1 MVKPERWSL
10 RMRFVVEYLLAM
22 RKALGFYTQR
32 FQNKNKNPHHNHA
45 WNQTMSPTAKKSAQT

>member
-32 FQNKNKNPHHNHA
+32 FKNKNKTHITTTPGTR
-45 WNQTMSPTAKKSAQT
+45 Q